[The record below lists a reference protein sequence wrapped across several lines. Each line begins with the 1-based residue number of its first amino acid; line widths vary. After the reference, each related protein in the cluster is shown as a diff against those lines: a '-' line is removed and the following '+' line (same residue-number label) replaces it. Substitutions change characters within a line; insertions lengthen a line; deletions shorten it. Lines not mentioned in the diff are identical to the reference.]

1 MGQDADEL
9 RRDIERTREDLG
21 GTLDA
26 IGDRVSPSRIMER
39 RKNRVRNSVQSVRMR
54 VMGTM
59 HDGTHAVHD
68 TTGQAVHKVG
78 DTMGS
83 AVDSVKHAPEMAKQR
98 TEGAPMVAGALA
110 FGVGFLAAAA
120 FPPSRREQEM
130 APALLEKVEP
140 IKQEVTAA
148 GSEIAKDLQE
158 PMKQHAAEIGER
170 VKESA
175 QEVSSAA
182 GHEVR
187 TP

>member
-39 RKNRVRNSVQSVRMR
+39 RKNRMRNSIETMRMR
-54 VMGTM
+54 VMGTV

-68 TTGQAVHKVG
+68 GTGQAMHKVG
-78 DTMGS
+78 DTMGT
-83 AVDSVKHAPEMAKQR
+83 AVDSVKHAPEAAKHR

-120 FPPSRREQEM
+120 FPPSRREREM
-130 APALLEKVEP
+130 APALLEKAEP
-140 IKQEVTAA
+140 IKQEVASA
-148 GSEIAKDLQE
+148 GSEIAHHLQE
-158 PMKQHAAEIGER
+158 PAKQHAAEIGER

-187 TP
+187 TS